1 MVSWWQD
8 IVYAF
13 RSLWAV
19 KSRAVLSMLGI
30 IIGVMSVLA
39 VASIGLSAQDLIL
52 SQVTSFGGDLIGV
65 TPGGSQ
71 EDSPPPIALGIVLT
85 TLKLGDA
92 EALQDV
98 RGVEYVVPYVNS
110 TETVSLGRE
119 TAVTSVVGVNEQV
132 QGLEGL
138 EMAEGRFLT
147 AEDVARF
154 ARVAVVGTTVAESLS
169 PDRSLLGQTVSV
181 KGVRFTVVGLTSEQG
196 TAFFQNL
203 DDRVLVPVTTAQR
216 LVAGIDY
223 VSAIRMR
230 VIEGTNV
237 DRLKEDAAQVMR
249 RRHHIS
255 DPSKDDFTI
264 GSTEQAAEML
274 GNVTGAMQGFLLIV
288 TAISL
293 LVGGINIMNIMF
305 VSVRERRRE
314 IGLRKALGA
323 NSGRILRQFL
333 AESGAMSLAG
343 GTIGAAVGIA
353 FSALVAVAV
362 RHYGYSWTFFMP
374 VSYVVG
380 ALVVAALIGMVSGVS
395 PAVTASRLDP
405 IVALREE

>member
-1 MVSWWQD
+1 
-8 IVYAF
+8 
-13 RSLWAV
+13 
-19 KSRAVLSMLGI
+19 
-30 IIGVMSVLA
+30 
-39 VASIGLSAQDLIL
+39 
-52 SQVTSFGGDLIGV
+52 
-65 TPGGSQ
+65 
-71 EDSPPPIALGIVLT
+71 
-85 TLKLGDA
+85 
-92 EALQDV
+92 
-98 RGVEYVVPYVNS
+98 
-110 TETVSLGRE
+110 
-119 TAVTSVVGVNEQV
+119 
-132 QGLEGL
+132 
-138 EMAEGRFLT
+138 
-147 AEDVARF
+147 
-154 ARVAVVGTTVAESLS
+154 
-169 PDRSLLGQTVSV
+169 
-181 KGVRFTVVGLTSEQG
+181 
-196 TAFFQNL
+196 
-203 DDRVLVPVTTAQR
+203 
-216 LVAGIDY
+216 
-223 VSAIRMR
+223 
-230 VIEGTNV
+230 
-237 DRLKEDAAQVMR
+237 
-249 RRHHIS
+249 
-255 DPSKDDFTI
+255 
-264 GSTEQAAEML
+264 
-274 GNVTGAMQGFLLIV
+274 VTGAMQGFLLIV